1 MTYNVTKE
9 TMCELVRR
17 RGQHLGRDE
26 LINFDSICSD
36 GFFTWSLGA
45 GAAWTLLACFG
56 YFVLIADYEPGVRS
70 VHLLDDSE
78 LMELGILV
86 AD

>member
-9 TMCELVRR
+9 TLCELVRR
-17 RGQHLGRDE
+17 RGQYLGCDE
-26 LINFDSICSD
+26 LINFDFICSD
-36 GFFTWSLGA
+36 KFFFWSLCVDIE
-45 GAAWTLLACFG
+45 WTLISCSG

-78 LMELGILV
+78 LVELGILV
-86 AD
+86 DD